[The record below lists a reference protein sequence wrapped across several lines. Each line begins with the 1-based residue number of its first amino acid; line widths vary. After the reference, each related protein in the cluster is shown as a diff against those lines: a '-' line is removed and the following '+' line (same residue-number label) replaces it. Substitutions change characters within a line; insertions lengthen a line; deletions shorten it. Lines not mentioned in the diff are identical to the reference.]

1 MNMKKIHITD
11 RNANLCWF
19 VHEQGKSGG
28 DNRTQLAQ
36 MKAILKLAIDSELT
50 ETQKNCLIA
59 YYSGSKQKE
68 IAAALGLAPSTVC
81 RHIQSAKRKLGKL
94 REYYEKMH

>member
-1 MNMKKIHITD
+1 MSMRKIHITD
-11 RNANLCWF
+11 KNANLCWF
-19 VHEQGKSGG
+19 LHQQEQSGS

-36 MKAILKLAIDSELT
+36 MKAILQLALDSELT
-50 ETQKNCLIA
+50 EVQKHCLVA
-59 YYSGSKQKE
+59 YYSGKKQKE

-81 RHIQSAKRKLGKL
+81 RHIRSAKRKLGKL